1 MSLPVVSDE
10 VRRAVAEGR
19 PVVALESTII
29 THGLPR
35 PDNGEVARAAERQ
48 IRAAGAVPATIGV
61 VDGVAT
67 VGLTGAQLD
76 RLADDRAAAKASVRD
91 LPVAAAKRR
100 NAGTTVAATS
110 FLAHRAGIRV
120 FATGGLGG
128 VHHGAATSFDESAD
142 LVTLAATPLVVV
154 SAGVKSILDVAATLE
169 RLETLNIPV
178 LGYRTSRFPGFYV
191 ADSGHEIEYSA
202 DTPEEVAAAVAARD
216 ELGLR
221 SAVLVANPVPADE
234 QLDPALH
241 DRALAEAWEEAR
253 RQGVGGHDITP
264 FLLDRI
270 RSATGGRSLA
280 VNIAVYRN
288 NIELA
293 TAIAIALAEA
303 A

>member
-1 MSLPVVSDE
+1 MSLPVVSGE

-35 PDNGEVARAAERQ
+35 PDNGEVARAAEQ
-48 IRAAGAVPATIGV
+48 QVRAAGAVPATIGV
-61 VDGVAT
+61 IDGVAT

-76 RLADDRAAAKASVRD
+76 RLAGDRAAVKASVRD
-91 LPVAAAKRR
+91 LPIAAAKGR

-178 LGYRTSRFPGFYV
+178 LGYRTLRFPGFYV
-191 ADSGHEIEYSA
+191 ADSGHAIEHSVGA
-202 DTPEEVAAAVAARD
+202 PAEVAAVVTARD

-221 SAVLVANPVPADE
+221 SAVLVANPVPAAE
-234 QLDPALH
+234 QLDPTLH
-241 DRALAEAWEEAR
+241 DRALAEAWEQAR
-253 RQGVGGHDITP
+253 EQGVSGHDITP

-270 RSATGGRSLA
+270 RTATGGRSLA

-288 NIELA
+288 NIALA
-293 TAIAIALAEA
+293 TEIATALAG
-303 A
+303 